1 MVTHQLQVKRR
12 TGKVRR
18 PETDVLPL
26 CHATNRYWPC
36 SADISTTILVGYVN
50 AMHRRKAVGSG
61 GLQVQF
67 NDEIEIRVYEN
78 SQSDQNT
85 GSARKHRAALC
96 LQRDRPS
103 VRRKDGRE
111 TAPEC
116 FAVALIGN

>member
-1 MVTHQLQVKRR
+1 
-12 TGKVRR
+12 
-18 PETDVLPL
+18 
-26 CHATNRYWPC
+26 
-36 SADISTTILVGYVN
+36 
-50 AMHRRKAVGSG
+50 MHRRKAVGSG

-78 SQSDQNT
+78 SQSGEQNA
-85 GSARKHRAALC
+85 GSARKHRAAAAALC

-111 TAPEC
+111 MAPEC